1 MQPGKVV
8 KLYRKTQ
15 EFLKKNLIS
24 QGYLSPG
31 IELSTHGE
39 VNLLEV
45 ELIGELR
52 PLYVSLDVK
61 KQINFKSI
69 KIITC

>member
-1 MQPGKVV
+1 MQHGKVV

-15 EFLKKNLIS
+15 ELFKKNLIS
-24 QGYLSPG
+24 LGYLSPG
-31 IELSTHGE
+31 IELSAHGK
-39 VNLLEV
+39 VNLLEIK
-45 ELIGELR
+45 LIGELR